1 MIRRFLR
8 LRRPGRRDTIRFA
21 ALLVALPAIIPVG
34 CTKPAPPRVAQAP
47 TKIRVAAATDLRSCL
62 DALTDAFQVDH
73 PHVDVLPTFAA
84 SGVLLTQLK
93 GGLESDL
100 YLSADVAYAHDL
112 AAAGLAAEA
121 DVFES
126 GHGRLVVWVR
136 NESPIDVLSLG
147 ADALLDASVR
157 RIAIANPLHAPYGR
171 AAMAFLDH
179 LAFHD
184 RVDDKLAIGESAAQ
198 AAQYVE
204 SGAAE
209 VGILP
214 MALAKGTRLS
224 ERGRFWAVPAEAHP
238 PIRHGGAIHARAIDR
253 AATEAFRDHLLS
265 PAGRAILAR
274 YGFEFP
280 VGFESPA
287 AP

>member
-1 MIRRFLR
+1 MLHASSNHRFR
-8 LRRPGRRDTIRFA
+8 PLRRDPLVIT
-21 ALLVALPAIIPVG
+21 ALLVAVCVTILGG
-34 CTKPAPPRVAQAP
+34 CTKPAPPRAPQAP
-47 TKIRVAAATDLRSCL
+47 TKIRVAAATDLRACL
-62 DALTDAFQVDH
+62 DALTDAFQIEH
-73 PHVDVLPTFAA
+73 PTFDLLPTFGA

-93 GGLESDL
+93 SGLETDL
-100 YLSADVAYAHDL
+100 YLSADIAYAHDL

-126 GHGRLVVWVR
+126 GQGRLVIWVR
-136 NESPIDVLSLG
+136 NESPIDVFKLG
-147 ADALLDASVR
+147 GEALLDTSVR
-157 RIAIANPLHAPYGR
+157 RVAIANPVHAPYGR
-171 AAMAFLDH
+171 AAVAALEH
-179 LAFHD
+179 LGFHE
-184 RVDDKLAIGESAAQ
+184 RLKEKLAIGESAAQ

-224 ERGRFWAVPAEAHP
+224 ERGRFWVVPAEAHP

-253 AATEAFRDHLLS
+253 EATVAFRDFLLS
-265 PAGRAILAR
+265 PAGRTILAR

-280 VGFESPA
+280 AVP
-287 AP
+287 

>member
-1 MIRRFLR
+1 M
-8 LRRPGRRDTIRFA
+8 LRRPSNHRFRPLRRDPVVIT
-21 ALLVALPAIIPVG
+21 ALLVAVCVTILGG
-34 CTKPAPPRVAQAP
+34 CTKPAPPRTPQAP

-62 DALTDAFQVDH
+62 DALTDAFQVEH
-73 PHVDVLPTFAA
+73 PNFDLLPTFGA

-93 GGLESDL
+93 SGLETDL
-100 YLSADVAYAHDL
+100 YLSADIAYAHDL

-126 GHGRLVVWVR
+126 GQGRLVIWVR
-136 NESPIDVLSLG
+136 NESPIDVAKLG
-147 ADALLDASVR
+147 GEALLDMSVR
-157 RIAIANPLHAPYGR
+157 RVAIANPVHAPYGR
-171 AAMAFLDH
+171 AAVAALDH
-179 LAFHD
+179 LGLHD
-184 RVDDKLAIGESAAQ
+184 RLKEKLAIGESAAQ

-214 MALAKGTRLS
+214 MALAKGIRLS
-224 ERGRFWAVPAEAHP
+224 ERGRFWVVPAEAHP

-253 AATEAFRDHLLS
+253 EATVAFRDFLLS
-265 PAGRAILAR
+265 PAGRSILAR

-280 VGFESPA
+280 AVP
-287 AP
+287 

>member
-1 MIRRFLR
+1 MPRAPSHHRFCR
-8 LRRPGRRDTIRFA
+8 ARRDPVAVT
-21 ALLVALPAIIPVG
+21 ALLVAVCVTILGG
-34 CTKPAPPRVAQAP
+34 CAKPAPPRALKTP
-47 TKIRVAAATDLRSCL
+47 TRIRVAAATDLRSCL
-62 DALTDAFQVDH
+62 ETLTNAFQVEH
-73 PHVDVLPTFAA
+73 PNFDLLPTFGA

-93 GGLESDL
+93 SGLETDL

-126 GHGRLVVWVR
+126 GQGRLVIWVR
-136 NESPIDVLSLG
+136 NESPIDVVKLG
-147 ADALLDASVR
+147 AEALLDTSVR
-157 RIAIANPLHAPYGR
+157 RVAIANPVHAPYGR
-171 AAMAFLDH
+171 AAVAALEH
-179 LAFHD
+179 LGLHD
-184 RVDDKLAIGESAAQ
+184 RLKEKLAVGESAAQ

-214 MALAKGTRLS
+214 MALAKGARLS
-224 ERGRFWAVPAEAHP
+224 ESGRFWAVPAEAHP

-253 AATEAFRDHLLS
+253 EATVAFRDFLLS
-265 PAGRAILAR
+265 PAGRVILAR

-280 VGFESPA
+280 AVP
-287 AP
+287 

>member
-1 MIRRFLR
+1 MLGTPSNHRFC
-8 LRRPGRRDTIRFA
+8 PVRRDPVVIT
-21 ALLVALPAIIPVG
+21 ALLLAVGLTVLGG
-34 CTKPAPPRVAQAP
+34 CTKPAPKRASKAP

-62 DALTDAFQVDH
+62 DALTDAFQIEH
-73 PHVDVLPTFAA
+73 PNFDLLPTFGA

-93 GGLESDL
+93 SGLETDL
-100 YLSADVAYAHDL
+100 YLSADIAYAHDL

-126 GHGRLVVWVR
+126 GQGRLVIWVR
-136 NESPIDVLSLG
+136 NESPIDVAKLG
-147 ADALLDASVR
+147 SEALLDTSVR
-157 RIAIANPLHAPYGR
+157 RVAIANPLHAPYGR
-171 AAMAFLDH
+171 AAVAALEH
-179 LAFHD
+179 LGLHD
-184 RVDDKLAIGESAAQ
+184 RLKEKLAVGESAAQ

-214 MALAKGTRLS
+214 LALAKGTRLM
-224 ERGRFWAVPAEAHP
+224 ERGRFWVVPAEAHP

-253 AATEAFRDHLLS
+253 EATVAFRDFLLS

-280 VGFESPA
+280 AVP
-287 AP
+287 

>member
-1 MIRRFLR
+1 MPRAPSHHRFCR
-8 LRRPGRRDTIRFA
+8 ARRDRFVVT
-21 ALLVALPAIIPVG
+21 ALLVAVCVTILGG
-34 CTKPAPPRVAQAP
+34 CTKPAPPRAPQAP

-62 DALTDAFQVDH
+62 DALADAFQVEH
-73 PHVDVLPTFAA
+73 PTFDLLPTFGA

-93 GGLESDL
+93 SGLETDL
-100 YLSADVAYAHDL
+100 YLSADIAYAHDL

-126 GHGRLVVWVR
+126 GQGRLVIWVR
-136 NESPIDVLSLG
+136 NESPIDVIKLG
-147 ADALLDASVR
+147 AEALLDTPVR
-157 RIAIANPLHAPYGR
+157 RVAIANPVHAPYGR
-171 AAMAFLDH
+171 AAVAALEH
-179 LAFHD
+179 LGLHD
-184 RVDDKLAIGESAAQ
+184 RLKEKLAVGESAAQ

-224 ERGRFWAVPAEAHP
+224 ERGRFWVVPADAHP

-253 AATEAFRDHLLS
+253 EATVAFRDFLLS

-280 VGFESPA
+280 AVP
-287 AP
+287 

>member
-1 MIRRFLR
+1 MLRAPSDHRFCQA
-8 LRRPGRRDTIRFA
+8 RPDPVVVT
-21 ALLVALPAIIPVG
+21 ALLVAVCMTILGG
-34 CTKPAPPRVAQAP
+34 CTKPAPPRALNAP
-47 TKIRVAAATDLRSCL
+47 TRIRVAAATDLRSCL
-62 DALTDAFQVDH
+62 EALTNAFQVEH
-73 PHVDVLPTFAA
+73 PNFDLLPIFGA

-93 GGLESDL
+93 SGLETDL

-126 GHGRLVVWVR
+126 GQGRLVIWVR
-136 NESPIDVLSLG
+136 NESPIDVVKLG
-147 ADALLDASVR
+147 AEALLDPSVR
-157 RIAIANPLHAPYGR
+157 RVAIANPVHAPYGR
-171 AAMAFLDH
+171 AAVAALEH
-179 LAFHD
+179 LGLHD
-184 RVDDKLAIGESAAQ
+184 RLKEKLAVGESAAQ
-198 AAQYVE
+198 AAHYVE

-224 ERGRFWAVPAEAHP
+224 ESGRFWAVPAEAHP

-253 AATEAFRDHLLS
+253 EATVAFRDFLLS
-265 PAGRAILAR
+265 PPGRAILAR

-280 VGFESPA
+280 AVP
-287 AP
+287 

>member
-1 MIRRFLR
+1 MLGTPSNHRF
-8 LRRPGRRDTIRFA
+8 RPVRRDPVVIT
-21 ALLVALPAIIPVG
+21 ALLVAVCLAVLGG
-34 CTKPAPPRVAQAP
+34 CTKPAPKRASQAP

-62 DALTDAFQVDH
+62 DALTDAFQIEH
-73 PHVDVLPTFAA
+73 PNFDLLPTFGA

-93 GGLESDL
+93 SGLETDL
-100 YLSADVAYAHDL
+100 YLSADIAYAHDL

-126 GHGRLVVWVR
+126 GQGRLVIWVR
-136 NESPIDVLSLG
+136 NESPIDVAKLG
-147 ADALLDASVR
+147 AEALLDTSVR
-157 RIAIANPLHAPYGR
+157 RVAIANPLHAPYGR
-171 AAMAFLDH
+171 AAVAALEH
-179 LAFHD
+179 LGLHE
-184 RVDDKLAIGESAAQ
+184 RLNEKLAVGESATQ

-214 MALAKGTRLS
+214 LALAKGTRLM
-224 ERGRFWAVPAEAHP
+224 ERGRFWVVPAEAHP

-253 AATEAFRDHLLS
+253 EATVAFRDFLLS

-280 VGFESPA
+280 AVP
-287 AP
+287 

>member
-1 MIRRFLR
+1 MPRSPSKHRFR
-8 LRRPGRRDTIRFA
+8 PLRRDPVVIT
-21 ALLVALPAIIPVG
+21 ALLVAVCVTILGG
-34 CTKPAPPRVAQAP
+34 CTKPAPPRTPQAP

-62 DALTDAFQVDH
+62 DALTDAFQVEH
-73 PHVDVLPTFAA
+73 PNFDLLPTFGA
-84 SGVLLTQLK
+84 SGALLTQLK
-93 GGLESDL
+93 SGLETDL
-100 YLSADVAYAHDL
+100 YLSADIAYAHDL

-136 NESPIDVLSLG
+136 NESPIDVVKLG
-147 ADALLDASVR
+147 AEALLDTSVHR
-157 RIAIANPLHAPYGR
+157 VAIANPVHAPYGR
-171 AAMAFLDH
+171 AAVAALEH
-179 LAFHD
+179 LGLHD
-184 RVDDKLAIGESAAQ
+184 RLREKLAVGESAAQ

-214 MALAKGTRLS
+214 MALARGTRLS
-224 ERGRFWAVPAEAHP
+224 ERGRFWVVPADAHP

-253 AATEAFRDHLLS
+253 EATVAFRDFLLS
-265 PAGRAILAR
+265 PAGRAVLAR

-280 VGFESPA
+280 AVP
-287 AP
+287 

>member
-1 MIRRFLR
+1 MRRSPLHRDPFLSPRR
-8 LRRPGRRDTIRFA
+8 LSGVLWTVIVLA
-21 ALLVALPAIIPVG
+21 VTAG
-34 CTKPAPPRVAQAP
+34 CTKPAPRRVAAP
-47 TKIRVAAATDLRSCL
+47 PMKIRVAAATDLRSCL
-62 DALTDAFQVDH
+62 DALTDAFQVEH
-73 PHVDVLPTFAA
+73 PTFDLLPTFGA
-84 SGVLLTQLK
+84 SGTLLTQLK
-93 GGLESDL
+93 SGLETDL

-126 GHGRLVVWVR
+126 GHGRLVLWVR
-136 NESPIDVLSLG
+136 NESPLDVDKLG
-147 ADALLDASVR
+147 AETLLDPAVR

-171 AAMAFLDH
+171 AAVAFLEH
-179 LAFHD
+179 LGFHD
-184 RVDDKLAIGESAAQ
+184 RLEEKLAVGESAAQ

-224 ERGRFWAVPAEAHP
+224 ERGRFWAVPADAHP

-253 AATEAFRDHLLS
+253 GATVAFRDFLLS

-280 VGFESPA
+280 AGP
-287 AP
+287 